1 MVEDCLFAVFVQ
13 RRFLKLDSIKA
24 RTSQFLEHS
33 LILWI
38 KLTTIQVN
46 IHYCEGA

>member
-1 MVEDCLFAVFVQ
+1 MVEDCLFAILIQ
-13 RRFLKLDSIKA
+13 CRFLKLHSIKA
-24 RTSQFLEHS
+24 RTSQLLEHC

-46 IHYCEGA
+46 IHDCKGA